1 MEVLERI
8 VGFLNNLVWNTP
20 EMLPAMVILLLG
32 YGIFITLRMGFIQIR
47 RFTHGVRVVSGF
59 YDNPD
64 DTGDVNH
71 FQALSTAL
79 SATVGIGNIAGVA
92 IAIHYGGP
100 GALFWM
106 WVTAFFGMAIKY
118 SECTLAVKYRI
129 KNADG
134 SVSGGPMYYIERG
147 LGENWKWLAVIF
159 ASLAV
164 ICSFFTGNA
173 IQANTVA
180 DVMENSFFFIVPPYV
195 TGLITATIVGIVI
208 IGGIK
213 RIGYVTARLTPFMA
227 LVYVLGALLILL
239 LNYDQI
245 IPAFGTIFSYAFN
258 PQAGAWGVGSGLF
271 ITTMVWG
278 VKRGLF
284 SNEAGQGSAPIA
296 HGAAKTEE
304 PVREGVVALLE
315 PFIDTIMICTMT
327 GLVII
332 TTGVWDSKH
341 PTEVNLNSPDLEFQ
355 ITETMDDSSVL
366 IVQDGIIQNGEMLR
380 SAFPIDTVFANM
392 EQTELFN
399 GTINTENYTATSDA
413 SGESSGIVY
422 GKEIY
427 NGATLT
433 SQGFEDGLAPLFPG
447 GKYIVTISVL
457 LFAISTSISWSY
469 YGDRSIQYLLGD
481 QSIIYY
487 KAVYVLLHFIGA
499 ITALGTIWAI
509 GDIALGLM
517 TFPNLIA
524 LFALSGV
531 VYGTTKDYFKRM
543 DESENN
549 E

>member
-1 MEVLERI
+1 METFQSI
-8 VGFLNNLVWNTP
+8 VDFLNNLVWNTP
-20 EMLPAMVILLLG
+20 ETLPIMVIMLLS
-32 YGIFITLRMGFIQIR
+32 YGIFITIRMGFIQLR
-47 RFTHGVRVVSGF
+47 KFGHGVKVVMGF

-106 WVTAFFGMAIKY
+106 WVTAFLGMAVKY

-129 KNADG
+129 KNKDG

-147 LGENWKWLAVIF
+147 LGPNWKWLAVTF
-159 ASLAV
+159 AALAV
-164 ICSFFTGNA
+164 ICSFLTGNA
-173 IQANTVA
+173 VQANTVA
-180 DVMENSFFFIVPPYV
+180 DVMENSFFITVPTYI
-195 TGLITATIVGIVI
+195 TGLITASLVGFVI

-227 LVYVLGALLILL
+227 ILYVFGALVILL
-239 LNYDQI
+239 LNYDQV
-245 IPAFGTIFSYAFN
+245 IPSFITIFSYAFN
-258 PQAGAWGVGSGLF
+258 PVAGAYGIGSGLF
-271 ITTMVWG
+271 ITTMIWG

-315 PFIDTIMICTMT
+315 PFIDTIVVCTMT

-332 TTGVWDSKH
+332 STGVWETKH
-341 PTEVNLNSPDLEFQ
+341 ATNINLDSPDMSYEVTQ
-355 ITETMDDSSVL
+355 EIESSSTLFVEDGLVTNGVL
-366 IVQDGIIQNGEMLR
+366 SRTGY
-380 SAFPIDTVFANM
+380 SIDTVYVNM
-392 EQTELFN
+392 EQTELFT
-399 GTINTENYTATSDA
+399 GVIDMSALTAENSE
-413 SGESSGIVY
+413 SGEITGTVY
-422 GKEIY
+422 GNVVY
-427 NGATLT
+427 NGASLT
-433 SQGFEDGLAPLFPG
+433 SIGFQKGLDPIFPYG
-447 GKYIVTISVL
+447 GYLVTFCVL
-457 LFAISTSISWSY
+457 LFAISTSIAWSY
-469 YGDRSIQYLLGD
+469 YGDRSIQYLFGD
-481 QSIIYY
+481 SSIIYY
-487 KAVYVLLHFIGA
+487 KGVYVLLHFVGA
-499 ITALGTIWAI
+499 ITALSTIWAI

-531 VYGTTKDYFKRM
+531 VYASTKEYFNKLKAEE
-543 DESENN
+543 DE
-549 E
+549 

>member
-1 MEVLERI
+1 MEVLER
-8 VGFLNNLVWNTP
+8 VVDFLNNLVWNTP
-20 EMLPAMVILLLG
+20 EMLPLMVIALLG

-47 RFTHGVRVVSGF
+47 RFGHGIKVVMGH
-59 YDNPD
+59 YDDPD
-64 DTGDVNH
+64 DIGDVNH

-106 WVTAFFGMAIKY
+106 WVTAFLGMAIKY
-118 SECTLAVKYRI
+118 SECTLALMYRI
-129 KNADG
+129 QNSDG

-147 LGENWKWLAVIF
+147 LGPNWKWLAVTF
-159 ASLAV
+159 AALAV

-173 IQANTVA
+173 IQANSVA
-180 DVMENSFFFIVPPYV
+180 DVMENSFFFTVPTYV
-195 TGLITATIVGIVI
+195 TGLITASLVGFVI

-213 RIGYVTARLTPFMA
+213 RIGYVTARLTPIMA
-227 LVYVLGALLILL
+227 VLYVLGALVILII
-239 LNYDQI
+239 NYDDI
-245 IPAFGTIFSYAFN
+245 IPAFATIFTYAFN
-258 PQAGAWGVGSGLF
+258 PVAGAWGVGSGLF

-296 HGAAKTEE
+296 HGAAKTDE

-315 PFIDTIMICTMT
+315 PFIDTIVVCTMT

-332 TTGVWDSKH
+332 TTGVWDTKH
-341 PTEVNLNSPDLEFQ
+341 PTDINLNSPDMSYQ
-355 ITETMDDSSVL
+355 ITEIIDSPEIL
-366 IVQDGIIQNGEMLR
+366 IVEDGIITNGMMLR
-380 SAFPIDTVFANM
+380 SAFAIDTVFANSA
-392 EQTELFN
+392 QTELFT
-399 GTINTENYTATSDA
+399 GRINT
-413 SGESSGIVY
+413 SSNQAEFYETGAVTGTVY
-422 GKEIY
+422 GNAIY

-433 SQGFEDGLAPLFPG
+433 SQGFEIGLAPLFPG
-447 GKYIVTISVL
+447 GKYLVTICVL
-457 LFAISTSISWSY
+457 LFAISTSIAWSY

-481 QSIIYY
+481 KSIIYY
-487 KAVYVLLHFIGA
+487 KAVYVVLHFVGA

-517 TFPNLIA
+517 TFSNLIA

-531 VYGTTKDYFKRM
+531 VYATTKDYFKRM
-543 DESENN
+543 EDDNEDE
-549 E
+549 

>member
-1 MEVLERI
+1 MEVLER
-8 VGFLNNLVWNTP
+8 VVDFLNNLVWNTP
-20 EMLPAMVILLLG
+20 EMLPLMVIALLG

-47 RFTHGVRVVSGF
+47 RFGHGIKVVMGH
-59 YDNPD
+59 YDDPD
-64 DTGDVNH
+64 DIGDVNH

-106 WVTAFFGMAIKY
+106 WVTAFLGMAIKY
-118 SECTLAVKYRI
+118 SECTLALMYRI
-129 KNADG
+129 QNSDG

-147 LGENWKWLAVIF
+147 LGPNWKWLAVTF
-159 ASLAV
+159 AALAV

-173 IQANTVA
+173 IQANSVA
-180 DVMENSFFFIVPPYV
+180 DVMENSFFFTVPTYV
-195 TGLITATIVGIVI
+195 TGLITASLVGFVI

-213 RIGYVTARLTPFMA
+213 RIGYVTARLTPIMA
-227 LVYVLGALLILL
+227 VLYVLGALVILII
-239 LNYDQI
+239 NYDDI
-245 IPAFGTIFSYAFN
+245 IPAFATIFTYAFN
-258 PQAGAWGVGSGLF
+258 PVAGAWGVGSGLF

-296 HGAAKTEE
+296 HGAAKTDE

-315 PFIDTIMICTMT
+315 PFIDTIVVCTMT

-332 TTGVWDSKH
+332 TTGVWDTKH
-341 PTEVNLNSPDLEFQ
+341 PTDINLNSPDMSYQ
-355 ITETMDDSSVL
+355 ITEIIDSPEIL
-366 IVQDGIIQNGEMLR
+366 IVEDGIITNGMMLR
-380 SAFPIDTVFANM
+380 SAFAIDTVFANSA
-392 EQTELFN
+392 QTELFT
-399 GTINTENYTATSDA
+399 GRINT
-413 SGESSGIVY
+413 SSNQAEFYETGAVTGTVY
-422 GKEIY
+422 GNAIY

-433 SQGFEDGLAPLFPG
+433 SQGFEIGLAPLFPG
-447 GKYIVTISVL
+447 GKYLVTICVL
-457 LFAISTSISWSY
+457 LFAISTSIAWSY

-481 QSIIYY
+481 KSIIYY
-487 KAVYVLLHFIGA
+487 KAVYVVLHFVGA

-531 VYGTTKDYFKRM
+531 VYATTKDYFKRM
-543 DESENN
+543 EDDNEDE
-549 E
+549 